1 MPSTTNI
8 PFWTKYF
15 TVELVVFFYF
25 YGFLTFLP
33 IGRIYIYQSVS
44 DMKGFP
50 FENVSQ
56 ETEGCGEKHLQENS
70 TLREL
75 EQEVCRNWK

>member
-1 MPSTTNI
+1 
-8 PFWTKYF
+8 
-15 TVELVVFFYF
+15 
-25 YGFLTFLP
+25 
-33 IGRIYIYQSVS
+33 
-44 DMKGFP
+44 MKGFP

-75 EQEVCRNWK
+75 EQEVCRN